1 MKKLFV
7 LAMSAMMLFAAT
19 ASASA
24 ANHPSYDSS
33 PATTPVKLN
42 IEKTG
47 IDFTVSENISIT
59 AKANTVIPTAID
71 EYTIKNNNTSS
82 YMKVDSIEVTD
93 GAWTKVAYSDE
104 KTFLDYPINSN
115 HYALKVKSIDT
126 TTENGSHK
134 EVSQQMPDLFGKWS
148 DVGKIWYGET
158 MRIGFNGFVTPVT
171 IDLDDNTGKIAKI
184 VATVSLGE

>member
-24 ANHPSYDSS
+24 VTHPSYDGS

-47 IDFTVSENISIT
+47 IDFTVSENIVIT
-59 AKANTVIPTAID
+59 AKANTVVPTSID

-82 YMKVDSIEVTD
+82 YMRVDSIEVTD
-93 GAWTKVAYSDE
+93 GTWTKAAYSDE
-104 KTFLDYPINSN
+104 KTFLDYHIDANY
-115 HYALKVKSIDT
+115 YALKVKSVDT

-134 EVSQQMPDLFGKWS
+134 EVSRMLPDLFEKWS
-148 DVGKIWYGET
+148 EVGKIWYGET
-158 MRIGFNGFVTPVT
+158 MSISFNGFITPVT
-171 IDLDDNTGKIAKI
+171 TDLDDNTGKIAKI
-184 VATVSLGE
+184 VATVSLGQ